1 MSVRHVLASIGLM
14 VSLGAAA
21 QRECVVVDMETG
33 VPLSGVVVTVDTAL
47 ISQYRSNY
55 RGEFI
60 VPAEAD
66 SIVLGRQGY
75 LSRHLLCSE
84 LTDTVALMRT
94 FNAIREVVIYGSMP
108 QVSAG
113 ISNMLGKLKEENKY
127 MPRQTPVVS
136 FDFFSIFTAKKR
148 KRTEKRIKALENY

>member
-1 MSVRHVLASIGLM
+1 
-14 VSLGAAA
+14 
-21 QRECVVVDMETG
+21 
-33 VPLSGVVVTVDTAL
+33 
-47 ISQYRSNY
+47 
-55 RGEFI
+55 
-60 VPAEAD
+60 
-66 SIVLGRQGY
+66 
-75 LSRHLLCSE
+75 
-84 LTDTVALMRT
+84 MRT